1 MWRVLEWIPG
11 ISGRGRIFIDSCVCL
26 INLPDAEAR
35 ALAAQ
40 EAENS
45 NSSSNN
51 NNAEETNK
59 EEETAPAEE
68 TAEA

>member
-1 MWRVLEWIPG
+1 MRRVQEWIPG
-11 ISGRGRIFIDSCVCL
+11 ISGRGLILIDSCVCL
-26 INLPDAEAR
+26 INLSDAEAR

-45 NSSSNN
+45 SSSNN

-59 EEETAPAEE
+59 EEEAAPAEE

>member
-1 MWRVLEWIPG
+1 MWRVQEWIPG
-11 ISGRGRIFIDSCVCL
+11 ISGLGLLFIDSCVCL
-26 INLPDAEAR
+26 INLLDAEAR

-45 NSSSNN
+45 SSSNN
-51 NNAEETNK
+51 NNAEDTNK
-59 EEETAPAEE
+59 EEEAAPAEE